1 MNLRKIALVFALL
14 LGSHFAQAQAAE
26 YLFCVQSENYETFK
40 ARVVFRGLDFGKN
53 SAEQMVRND
62 LEAVLEGD
70 FQISLFAS
78 DCPCENCPQME
89 VTSKDWDGN
98 FSENDGSLN
107 NIWGSAVEI
116 SDAVVSEGKA
126 LWDNPGEFLMT
137 RLLGSKKKNDGA

>member
-1 MNLRKIALVFALL
+1 MNLRKIGLVLTLIFS
-14 LGSHFAQAQAAE
+14 SHFAQAQAAE
-26 YLFCVQSENYETFK
+26 YLFCVQSDNYETFK
-40 ARVVFRGLDFGKN
+40 ARVVFRGLDFGRN

-62 LEAVLEGD
+62 LEAALNGE
-70 FQISLFAS
+70 FQISSFS
-78 DCPCENCPQME
+78 DACPCKDCPQME

-137 RLLGSKKKNDGA
+137 RLLGGKKGNDGA